1 MHAVGP
7 ASVEPTPFP
16 PWCVVIDC
24 RQPEIALASPLPVTR
39 LKDSSSPERSRHV
52 PTVVRNTPR
61 TDLEIVDG
69 LAHAGVA
76 TVHEAQGRM
85 GLLRSDIRPIF
96 RPVRVAG
103 NALTCEVAPGDNWS
117 IHVAVEQ
124 AQPGDVLVVTPT
136 SPCDD
141 GYLGDLLAE
150 SLRAHGVRGVVI
162 DAGVR
167 DVAALTDMGFPVW
180 SRAVSAQGTVK
191 ETPGNVQT
199 PIICAGA
206 YIRPGDVI
214 VADDDGVVRVRRE
227 QAATVLE
234 AATAREANE
243 ASKRKRLAA
252 GELGLDI
259 YDMRGRLADKGL
271 RYVDYAELP

>member
-1 MHAVGP
+1 
-7 ASVEPTPFP
+7 
-16 PWCVVIDC
+16 
-24 RQPEIALASPLPVTR
+24 
-39 LKDSSSPERSRHV
+39 V

-69 LAHAGVA
+69 LGRAGVA
-76 TVHEAQGRM
+76 TVHEAQGRT

-96 RPVRVAG
+96 RPARVAG

-124 AQPGDVLVVTPT
+124 ARPGDLLVVATT

-162 DAGVR
+162 DGGVR
-167 DVAALTDMGFPVW
+167 DVASLTEMGFPVW
-180 SRAVSAQGTVK
+180 SRAIFAQGTVK

-199 PIICAGA
+199 PVTCAGA
-206 YIRPGDVI
+206 PVWPGDVI
-214 VADDDGVVRVRRE
+214 VADDDGVVVVRRE

-234 AATAREANE
+234 AALAREANE
-243 ASKRKRLAA
+243 AAKRKRLAD
-252 GELGLDI
+252 GELGLDL
-259 YDMRGRLADKGL
+259 YDMRGRLTDKGL
-271 RYVDYAELP
+271 RYVDYTDSP